1 MNEAE
6 KFFRHLSLSKKF
18 ALTGSLVMLLGM
30 FMMGLWVSYK
40 IEENVTDNA
49 GISTA
54 LFMDRYVAPFAQGLA
69 KADKLS
75 IGPVR
80 ALNEMMAS
88 ADLRDRVLLL
98 KIWKQ
103 GGLIAYS
110 NKLELVGKRFE
121 PSKSLKKAWKGSVV
135 TEFNDTDSSENR
147 QEEWGEIPIL
157 EIYSPIR
164 ERWSGKI
171 IAVAEIYEDASML
184 QQSLDKVKQK
194 SWLVVGTFMFA
205 LFVSLF
211 GIVHRGSLLIESQ
224 RKNLQNKIKETE
236 EILEQNQNLKARVE
250 RASSRYSQLNEQY
263 LRRIGA
269 ELHDG
274 PAQLLALASL
284 RLESLICEEDLE
296 NRSDETNI
304 IRQVLDDAMTEI
316 RNICKGLSLPEIETE
331 SLKKVIEIAVFA
343 HEQRTGTTVE
353 TAISNSVAASNETI
367 SQAIKICVY
376 RFIQEGLNN
385 AYQHAGGIGQEVKC
399 EISGNILTVHVA
411 DKGVEQRQE
420 ATQEKT
426 GGMGLSGLRERV
438 ESLGGEFQF
447 KIVPDKGSEVAMTI
461 KLSKE
466 ETDV

>member
-1 MNEAE
+1 MA
-6 KFFRHLSLSKKF
+6 FLGRLSLSKKF

-30 FMMGLWVSYK
+30 FVMGAWVTFK
-40 IEENVTDNA
+40 IEEKVTDNA

-54 LFMDRYVAPFAQGLA
+54 LFMDRFVAPFAQGLD

-75 IGPVR
+75 IGPVT
-80 ALNEMMAS
+80 ALNEMMKS
-88 ADLRDRVLLL
+88 TELQNRVLLL

-110 NKLELVGKRFE
+110 NKLELVGKRFK
-121 PSKSLKKAWKGSVV
+121 PSNSLKEAWKGSVV
-135 TEFNDTDSSENR
+135 TELNDTDDDESR
-147 QEEWGEIPIL
+147 QEEWGDRPIL

-171 IAVAEIYEDASML
+171 IAVAEFYEDASML

-194 SWLVVGTFMFA
+194 SWLVVGMLMFT

-224 RKNLQNKIKETE
+224 RKNLQNKINELQK
-236 EILEQNQNLKARVE
+236 ISKQNQNLTNRIE
-250 RASSRYSQLNEQY
+250 RASSRYSQLNEKY

-284 RLESLICEEDLE
+284 RLESVRCDEDLE
-296 NRSDETNI
+296 SRSKETRIIQQALDES
-304 IRQVLDDAMTEI
+304 MTEI

-331 SLKKVIEIAVFA
+331 TLKKVIEIAVFA
-343 HEQRTGTTVE
+343 HEQRTGTKVVTHNQ
-353 TAISNSVAASNETI
+353 NSVSSSDGSI

-385 AYQHAGGIGQEVKC
+385 AYRHAGGIGQEVECVIK
-399 EISGNILTVHVA
+399 GKVLTVHVR
-411 DKGVEQRQE
+411 DKGVEKPRVKE
-420 ATQEKT
+420 AEKT
-426 GGMGLSGLRERV
+426 GGLGLSGLRERV
-438 ESLGGEFQF
+438 ESLGGEFSF
-447 KIVPDKGSEVAMTI
+447 KTIKGGGSEAVMTI
-461 KLSKE
+461 KLSE
-466 ETDV
+466 DIPDV